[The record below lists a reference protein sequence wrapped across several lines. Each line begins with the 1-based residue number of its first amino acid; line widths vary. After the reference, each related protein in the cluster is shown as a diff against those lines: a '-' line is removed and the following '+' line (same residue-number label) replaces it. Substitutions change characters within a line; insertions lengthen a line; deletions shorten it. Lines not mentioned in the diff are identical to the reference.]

1 MSEMAIIEDWEEF
14 LESDGQF
21 IVTELNKKQL
31 EERKLV
37 EESDNQL
44 TRQLFQDEEEILL
57 EEPIKVIKKICNPKV
72 SKQKISNQIVNE
84 IKQKEISINRKILVL
99 QKKKLADT
107 FGEVEIKDNEYED
120 LEDKFYT

>member
-1 MSEMAIIEDWEEF
+1 MSIIEDWEEL

-21 IVTELNKKQL
+21 IITELNKKQL

-44 TRQLFQDEEEILL
+44 TRQLFQDEEEIVL
-57 EEPIKVIKKICNPKV
+57 EEPIKITKKIYKPKV
-72 SKQKISNQIVNE
+72 NKSKISNQIVNE
-84 IKQKEISINRKILVL
+84 IKQKKISTNYKNLLL
-99 QKKKLADT
+99 QKKKLAET
-107 FGEVEIKDNEYED
+107 FGEAENKDNEYED

>member
-1 MSEMAIIEDWEEF
+1 MTEMSIIEDWEEL

-21 IVTELNKKQL
+21 IITELNKKQL

-44 TRQLFQDEEEILL
+44 TRQLFQDEEEIVL
-57 EEPIKVIKKICNPKV
+57 EEPIKITKKIYKPKV
-72 SKQKISNQIVNE
+72 NKSKISNQIVNE
-84 IKQKEISINRKILVL
+84 IKQKKISTNYKNLLL
-99 QKKKLADT
+99 QKKKLAET
-107 FGEVEIKDNEYED
+107 FGEAENKDNEYED

>member
-44 TRQLFQDEEEILL
+44 TRQLFQEEEILL
-57 EEPIKVIKKICNPKV
+57 EEPIKVMKKIYKPKV
-72 SKQKISNQIVNE
+72 TKQKISNQIVNE

>member
-1 MSEMAIIEDWEEF
+1 MSIIEDWEEL
-14 LESDGQF
+14 LESDGQ
-21 IVTELNKKQL
+21 IIITDLNKKQL

-44 TRQLFQDEEEILL
+44 TRQLFQDEEEIVLD
-57 EEPIKVIKKICNPKV
+57 EPIKITKKIYKPKV
-72 SKQKISNQIVNE
+72 NKSKISNQIINE
-84 IKQKEISINRKILVL
+84 IKQKEVSTNYKNLLL

-107 FGEVEIKDNEYED
+107 FGEAKNKDNEYED